1 VTTSIRDLLRVPPG
15 DRFDL
20 STVDP
25 RSTPGLP
32 DDKAVRRD
40 PRAWTERAL
49 ADVWPELGRYQEML
63 FASAKHGG
71 ERRRLLLILQAMD
84 CGGKDGTVKHV
95 VGQFNPQGVQ
105 IAAFGPPTPEERK
118 HHFLWRIRR
127 ALPGAG
133 FVGVFNRSQ
142 YEDVLIVRVH
152 NLVSPRVWGR
162 RYEQINR
169 FEHELVSD
177 GVVVLKVMLHI
188 SRDEQR
194 ERLLARLDD
203 PTKHWKYN
211 PADVDERL
219 LWTDYQ
225 AAYADALG
233 RCSTAYAPWH
243 VVPADRKWYRDWA
256 VAHLLRETLA
266 DMHLTYPAV
275 DIDVEAERARLLAT

>member
-1 VTTSIRDLLRVPPG
+1 MPG
-15 DRFDL
+15 F
-20 STVDP
+20 
-25 RSTPGLP
+25 P
-32 DDKAVRRD
+32 DDKTVRRD
-40 PRAWTERAL
+40 PKAWARRAL
-49 ADVWPELGRYQEML
+49 VDVGVELAGFQEKL
-63 FASAKHGG
+63 FASAKRGG
-71 ERRRLLLILQAMD
+71 DRRRVLMILQAMD
-84 CGGKDGTVKHV
+84 CGGKDGTIEHV

-105 IAAFGPPTPEERK
+105 IVGFGPPTPEERK

-133 FVGVFNRSQ
+133 FIGVFNRSQ

-152 NLVSPRVWGR
+152 NLVSPRIWSR

-177 GVVVLKVMLHI
+177 GVTVLKVMLHI
-188 SRDEQR
+188 SREEQR
-194 ERLLARLDD
+194 NRLLARLDD

-211 PADVDERL
+211 PSDVDERL

-233 RCSTAYAPWH
+233 RCSTEYAPWH

-266 DMHLTYPAV
+266 DMHLTYPEV
-275 DIDVEAERARLLAT
+275 DLDVGTERARLLAT